1 MRRFCVICAAVVVP
15 WLVGCSQLLPPKT
28 EPMTAILNKL
38 PDRVPT
44 MAAHAATLLVRLP
57 EASAAYDTTRMAY
70 SVKSYQLA
78 YFRDNQWAETPAQM
92 IQPLLV
98 RTLRQTGFFRA
109 ILSLPESEPASYALR
124 TEILELIQDYTASPP
139 VLRLSLRLQLFDA
152 SGRPIAGRDI
162 VEQETM
168 RGALPY
174 AGVVAAN
181 DAVANALRE
190 ATLFV
195 TSSVRHAAGS
205 RI

>member
-1 MRRFCVICAAVVVP
+1 MRRFCFICAAVAAT
-15 WLVGCSQLLPPKT
+15 WLVGCASLLPPKA

-44 MAAHAATLLVRLP
+44 LAAHSATLLVRLP
-57 EASAAYDTTRMAY
+57 ETSEAYDTTRMAY

-78 YFRDNQWAETPAQM
+78 YFRDNQWAGTPAQM

-98 RTLRQTGFFRA
+98 RTLQQTGFFRA
-109 ILSLPESEPASYALR
+109 ILSPPESEPANYTLR
-124 TEILELIQDYTASPP
+124 TEILELTQDYSASPP
-139 VLRLSLRLQLFDA
+139 VLRLRLRLQLFDA
-152 SGRPIAGRDI
+152 SGRPISGHDI
-162 VEQETM
+162 AEQETM
-168 RGALPY
+168 REARPY

-195 TSSVRHAAGS
+195 TSSVR
-205 RI
+205 

>member
-1 MRRFCVICAAVVVP
+1 MRRFCFVCAAVVVP
-15 WLVGCSQLLPPKT
+15 WLVGCSSLFPPKT
-28 EPMTAILNKL
+28 EPMTAILDKL

-44 MAAHAATLLVRLP
+44 TAARPVTLLVRLP
-57 EASAAYDTTRMAY
+57 ETSAAYDTTRMAY

-78 YFRDNQWAETPAQM
+78 YFRDNQWAGTPTQM

-98 RTLRQTGFFRA
+98 RTLQQTGFFRA
-109 ILSLPESEPASYALR
+109 ILSPPESEPASYSLR
-124 TEILELIQDYTASPP
+124 TEILELIQDYSTSPP
-139 VLRLSLRLQLFDA
+139 VLRLGLRLQLFDA

-168 RGALPY
+168 RDARAY

-195 TSSVRHAAGS
+195 TSAVRQAAGS